1 MYKIFMVEDD
11 EIIARSIREH
21 LQAWNYDVCCVED
34 FSNVVAEFVRFD
46 PQLVLMDITLP
57 FFNGYHW
64 CSEIRKIS
72 KVPVIFLSS
81 AADNM
86 NIVMAVNMGA
96 DDFIPKP
103 FDLEVLTVKIQAMLR
118 RSYDFAGT
126 GSMLEHKG
134 AILNLNETTL
144 TYQEQ
149 KIELTKNEFRILEIL
164 MENKEKVVSRETL
177 MTKLWESDNY
187 VDENTLSVNVNRLRK
202 KLEALGLE
210 EFILTKKG
218 IGGIVW
224 DETLEFISEKKFRM
238 DSGHIADD
246 FFHVR
251 DRRTEWRSYIRVD
264 IWNNSL
270 HLLFTG
276 DRRGGFLPLL

>member
-134 AILNLNETTL
+134 AILNLNETT
-144 TYQEQ
+144 
-149 KIELTKNEFRILEIL
+149 IELTKNEFRILEIL

-218 IGGIVW
+218 IGYRLG
-224 DETLEFISEKKFRM
+224 
-238 DSGHIADD
+238 
-246 FFHVR
+246 
-251 DRRTEWRSYIRVD
+251 
-264 IWNNSL
+264 
-270 HLLFTG
+270 
-276 DRRGGFLPLL
+276 

>member
-103 FDLEVLTVKIQAMLR
+103 FDLEVLTVKIQVMLR

-218 IGGIVW
+218 IGYRLG
-224 DETLEFISEKKFRM
+224 
-238 DSGHIADD
+238 
-246 FFHVR
+246 
-251 DRRTEWRSYIRVD
+251 
-264 IWNNSL
+264 
-270 HLLFTG
+270 
-276 DRRGGFLPLL
+276 

>member
-1 MYKIFMVEDD
+1 MVEDD

-149 KIELTKNEFRILEIL
+149 KIELTKNEFRIFEIL

-218 IGGIVW
+218 IGYRLG
-224 DETLEFISEKKFRM
+224 
-238 DSGHIADD
+238 
-246 FFHVR
+246 
-251 DRRTEWRSYIRVD
+251 
-264 IWNNSL
+264 
-270 HLLFTG
+270 
-276 DRRGGFLPLL
+276 

>member
-86 NIVMAVNMGA
+86 NIVMAVNMGE

-218 IGGIVW
+218 IGYRLG
-224 DETLEFISEKKFRM
+224 
-238 DSGHIADD
+238 
-246 FFHVR
+246 
-251 DRRTEWRSYIRVD
+251 
-264 IWNNSL
+264 
-270 HLLFTG
+270 
-276 DRRGGFLPLL
+276 

>member
-1 MYKIFMVEDD
+1 MVEDD

-103 FDLEVLTVKIQAMLR
+103 FDLEVLTVKIQVMLR

-218 IGGIVW
+218 IGYRLG
-224 DETLEFISEKKFRM
+224 
-238 DSGHIADD
+238 
-246 FFHVR
+246 
-251 DRRTEWRSYIRVD
+251 
-264 IWNNSL
+264 
-270 HLLFTG
+270 
-276 DRRGGFLPLL
+276 

>member
-1 MYKIFMVEDD
+1 MVEDD

-34 FSNVVAEFVRFD
+34 FSKVVAEFVRFD

-218 IGGIVW
+218 IGYRLG
-224 DETLEFISEKKFRM
+224 
-238 DSGHIADD
+238 
-246 FFHVR
+246 
-251 DRRTEWRSYIRVD
+251 
-264 IWNNSL
+264 
-270 HLLFTG
+270 
-276 DRRGGFLPLL
+276 

>member
-1 MYKIFMVEDD
+1 MVEDD

-218 IGGIVW
+218 IGYR
-224 DETLEFISEKKFRM
+224 LR
-238 DSGHIADD
+238 
-246 FFHVR
+246 
-251 DRRTEWRSYIRVD
+251 
-264 IWNNSL
+264 
-270 HLLFTG
+270 
-276 DRRGGFLPLL
+276 

>member
-1 MYKIFMVEDD
+1 MVEDD

-46 PQLVLMDITLP
+46 PQLVPMDITLP

-218 IGGIVW
+218 IGYRLG
-224 DETLEFISEKKFRM
+224 
-238 DSGHIADD
+238 
-246 FFHVR
+246 
-251 DRRTEWRSYIRVD
+251 
-264 IWNNSL
+264 
-270 HLLFTG
+270 
-276 DRRGGFLPLL
+276 

>member
-1 MYKIFMVEDD
+1 MYRIFIVEDD
-11 EIIARSIREH
+11 AGIAQGIREQIEQWGMEAH
-21 LQAWNYDVCCVED
+21 CAAD
-34 FSNVVAEFVRFD
+34 FRNVMAEFAACS
-46 PQLVLMDITLP
+46 PHLVLLDIGLP
-57 FFNGYHW
+57 AFNGYHW
-64 CSEIRKIS
+64 CAQIRKVS
-72 KVPVIFLSS
+72 RVPIIFISS
-81 AADNM
+81 ASDNM
-86 NIVMAVNMGA
+86 NIVKAMNMGA
-96 DDFIPKP
+96 DDFIAKP
-103 FDLEVLTVKIQAMLR
+103 FDMAVLTAKIQALLR

-218 IGGIVW
+218 IGYRLG
-224 DETLEFISEKKFRM
+224 
-238 DSGHIADD
+238 
-246 FFHVR
+246 
-251 DRRTEWRSYIRVD
+251 
-264 IWNNSL
+264 
-270 HLLFTG
+270 
-276 DRRGGFLPLL
+276 

>member
-1 MYKIFMVEDD
+1 MLEDD

-21 LQAWNYDVCCVED
+21 LHAWNYDVCCVED
-34 FSNVVAEFVRFD
+34 CSNVVAEFVRFD

-218 IGGIVW
+218 IGYRLG
-224 DETLEFISEKKFRM
+224 
-238 DSGHIADD
+238 
-246 FFHVR
+246 
-251 DRRTEWRSYIRVD
+251 
-264 IWNNSL
+264 
-270 HLLFTG
+270 
-276 DRRGGFLPLL
+276 

>member
-1 MYKIFMVEDD
+1 MVEDD

-34 FSNVVAEFVRFD
+34 FSNVVAEFVHFD

-218 IGGIVW
+218 IGYRLG
-224 DETLEFISEKKFRM
+224 
-238 DSGHIADD
+238 
-246 FFHVR
+246 
-251 DRRTEWRSYIRVD
+251 
-264 IWNNSL
+264 
-270 HLLFTG
+270 
-276 DRRGGFLPLL
+276 

>member
-34 FSNVVAEFVRFD
+34 FSDVLAEFVRFD

-103 FDLEVLTVKIQAMLR
+103 FDIEVLTVKIQAMLR

-126 GSMLEHKG
+126 SSMLEHKG

-202 KLEALGLE
+202 KLETLGLE

-218 IGGIVW
+218 IGYR
-224 DETLEFISEKKFRM
+224 LE
-238 DSGHIADD
+238 
-246 FFHVR
+246 
-251 DRRTEWRSYIRVD
+251 
-264 IWNNSL
+264 
-270 HLLFTG
+270 
-276 DRRGGFLPLL
+276 

>member
-164 MENKEKVVSRETL
+164 MENKEKVVSREAL

-218 IGGIVW
+218 IGYRLG
-224 DETLEFISEKKFRM
+224 
-238 DSGHIADD
+238 
-246 FFHVR
+246 
-251 DRRTEWRSYIRVD
+251 
-264 IWNNSL
+264 
-270 HLLFTG
+270 
-276 DRRGGFLPLL
+276 

>member
-64 CSEIRKIS
+64 CSEIRKRS

-218 IGGIVW
+218 IGYRLG
-224 DETLEFISEKKFRM
+224 
-238 DSGHIADD
+238 
-246 FFHVR
+246 
-251 DRRTEWRSYIRVD
+251 
-264 IWNNSL
+264 
-270 HLLFTG
+270 
-276 DRRGGFLPLL
+276 

>member
-1 MYKIFMVEDD
+1 MYKISMVEDD

-81 AADNM
+81 VADNM

-218 IGGIVW
+218 IGYRLG
-224 DETLEFISEKKFRM
+224 
-238 DSGHIADD
+238 
-246 FFHVR
+246 
-251 DRRTEWRSYIRVD
+251 
-264 IWNNSL
+264 
-270 HLLFTG
+270 
-276 DRRGGFLPLL
+276 

>member
-1 MYKIFMVEDD
+1 MYK
-11 EIIARSIREH
+11 RQH

-218 IGGIVW
+218 IGYRLG
-224 DETLEFISEKKFRM
+224 
-238 DSGHIADD
+238 
-246 FFHVR
+246 
-251 DRRTEWRSYIRVD
+251 
-264 IWNNSL
+264 
-270 HLLFTG
+270 
-276 DRRGGFLPLL
+276 